1 MGRRCQYAIEE
12 KEVTVSDLHRNEKVE
27 KQEEK
32 QEKDEKE
39 DEKTWDE
46 KWRRDPLSAVVW
58 AAILIWAGLV
68 LLGANMGLL
77 ARFERLDSWAVIFIG
92 AGLIVLLE
100 VVVRLLVPAYRR
112 AVRGTFIFGVVLLA
126 VGLGG
131 IIGWGVV
138 WPLVL
143 IVIGVAVL
151 FGAFGWRR

>member
-1 MGRRCQYAIEE
+1 MSEE
-12 KEVTVSDLHRNEKVE
+12 HRHEKME
-27 KQEEK
+27 KQDEK
-32 QEKDEKE
+32 QEKEEKE
-39 DEKTWDE
+39 HEKSWDE

-77 ARFERLDSWAVIFIG
+77 PRFERLDSWAVIFIG

-112 AVRGTFIFGVVLLA
+112 GVRGTFIFGVVLLA

-143 IVIGVAVL
+143 IVIGVAIL